1 MSLTDCLSER
11 RIWKDPRF
19 LLCINC
25 SILLTVGLLNK
36 GENERTWS
44 EFGLKVERKR

>member
-1 MSLTDCLSER
+1 MSLTDCLGER

-25 SILLTVGLLNK
+25 SIPLPVGLDLNK
-36 GENERTWS
+36 GENEGTWLD
-44 EFGLKVERKR
+44 FV